1 MKIFF
6 PSRRAGRALLCA
18 GLLFASGSA
27 FAQEFKLTP
36 AKEVAANPQ
45 RFWARGVVFRDT
57 LVSAPGNSSV
67 RIGDRRG
74 FPFATKTAGECL
86 VDENIAPAFRN
97 LPVGR
102 EYIFSA
108 TVFSE
113 SRGLFRKRTVY
124 KVFVEGLG
132 ETAGDLGGITE
143 RAQNTLAAL
152 SDHNPYAQRLRT
164 LHELV
169 VRVQEALT
177 VIAVSEQVERQEFF
191 DPESPHFEKLVM
203 SARRAVNDL
212 EVESNIPAREHL
224 AQLLVALTAMAENRL
239 TPPPPAAAPA
249 VEPASIESSLQPE
262 ESASASPSE
271 PIEPPA
277 VEREAPSAEPI
288 APATVVEEKPVEQK
302 ATPPPTEKRR
312 SKSTREEK
320 PAPAPAPKPTLR
332 WQIPIPAT
340 VAKPEPEITAE
351 VEPPAPE
358 ADPMPAE
365 IESVTPEA
373 TNDDALQA
381 ADLPKAD
388 APADEPE
395 QPADIP

>member
-1 MKIFF
+1 MKFVST
-6 PSRRAGRALLCA
+6 SRRAMRAMLCA
-18 GLLFASGSA
+18 GWVLASWPS

-57 LVSAPGNSSV
+57 LISVPGNSSV

-86 VDENIAPAFRN
+86 VDENVAPSLRN

-124 KVFVEGLG
+124 KVFVEGVG

-143 RAQNTLAAL
+143 RVQNTLAEL

-177 VIAVSEQVERQEFF
+177 VIAVSEQVERQAFF

-239 TPPPPAAAPA
+239 MPPPPVVSPATEPPTIEAPT
-249 VEPASIESSLQPE
+249 QPE
-262 ESASASPSE
+262 ETMSPSSSE
-271 PIEPPA
+271 
-277 VEREAPSAEPI
+277 SAEPAAAESEAPVAEPDI
-288 APATVVEEKPVEQK
+288 PATVVEEKPVEQE
-302 ATPPPTEKRR
+302 AAPPSTEKRR
-312 SKSTREEK
+312 SRAARGEK
-320 PAPAPAPKPTLR
+320 PASAPAPKPMLR
-332 WQIPIPAT
+332 WQIPVPAT

-351 VEPPAPE
+351 VEPPALE
-358 ADPMPAE
+358 ADPTPAE
-365 IESVTPEA
+365 TESVTPEA
-373 TNDDALQA
+373 TNDDTHQA
-381 ADLPKAD
+381 ADLPKTD